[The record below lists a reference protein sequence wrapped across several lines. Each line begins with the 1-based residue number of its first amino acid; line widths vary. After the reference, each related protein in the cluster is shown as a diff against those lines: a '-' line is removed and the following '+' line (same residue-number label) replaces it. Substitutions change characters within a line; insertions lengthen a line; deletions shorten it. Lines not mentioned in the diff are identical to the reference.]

1 MTALLRRFAYGSLL
15 LALAACATPTTSD
28 SSEVARVVAANAAF
42 DAALSR
48 RDMTAI
54 DLAWAHDGTVTAIH
68 PPSKTPVI
76 GWDAVRK
83 SWEGAIANF
92 PELSVVLNEP
102 QVRVSGSA
110 AFVVGVET
118 IRGRRPDGGQVE
130 FLALTTNVYE
140 KQGDRWLLVHHQA
153 SRTPP

>member
-1 MTALLRRFAYGSLL
+1 MAVLLQRLAYGGFL
-15 LALAACATPTTSD
+15 LALAACAATATPD
-28 SSEVARVVAANAAF
+28 LSEVARVVAANAAF

-54 DLAWAHDGTVTAIH
+54 DAAWAHEGTVTAMH
-68 PPSKTPVI
+68 PSSKTPVI
-76 GWDAVRK
+76 GWEAVRK
-83 SWEGAIANF
+83 SWEGVIANF
-92 PELSVVLNEP
+92 PELSVVLSGP

-140 KQGDRWLLVHHQA
+140 RRGDRWLLVHHQA
-153 SRTPP
+153 SRAPQ